1 MTRSVLVLL
10 LTSLWTAPFAA
21 QDPADALLRVAAN
34 SQARSAAF
42 ELTPDMQLTVR
53 VEQQPTTA
61 DGVVRVYVFDQA
73 NVLRAMDDPEVA
85 ADVFRFS
92 PHAAGQYTVVVLNT
106 NTSDVAV
113 RIGSIR
119 TRAGR
124 QAAADFAVVRVL
136 YATNRKLL
144 AGTPLQFGGDPAEL
158 TYGYADVSMPRDH
171 RGGALEAPTIWRLE
185 FREDPNKH
193 VVLLRATRES
203 DVDFFGQFNERLTQ
217 SPGKRALVFV
227 HGFNQTFDEAIRR
240 TAQLAYDLQFA
251 GPAVTFSW
259 PSQGSVTPLSYTKD
273 QRNADVSAQVLKDFL
288 LRMRA
293 TTPTVTIHVI
303 AHSMG
308 NRVLAQALEQ
318 MGSAPG
324 RPLGQ
329 VAMMAP
335 DIDAQLFRQAA
346 KEIAARAS
354 RVTLYASSQD
364 FALKAAQRVAGYPR
378 AGAGGT
384 DVVVVPGIDTID
396 ASSVETSTLGLGH
409 SYYGDSGTILADLF
423 ALIQGRLPAER
434 FGLRPM
440 TAPAGKYWLFQP
452 GAR

>member
-10 LTSLWTAPFAA
+10 LIALWAGPFAA
-21 QDPADALLRVAAN
+21 QDPADTLLRVPAS
-34 SQARSAAF
+34 SQARSAAI
-42 ELTPDMQLTVR
+42 ELTPDTQLTVR
-53 VEQQPTTA
+53 VEQQPATA
-61 DGVVRVYVFDQA
+61 DGIVRIYVFDQA
-73 NVLRAMDDPEVA
+73 NVLRAMDDPEVE

-92 PHAAGQYTVVVLNT
+92 PHAPGQYTVVVLNT
-106 NTSDVAV
+106 NTSDVVV

-119 TRAGR
+119 TRAGG

-136 YATNRKLL
+136 YATNRKPLP
-144 AGTPLQFGGDPAEL
+144 GTPLQFGGDPAEL

-171 RGGALEAPTIWRLE
+171 RIGELEAPTIWRLE

-193 VVLLRATRES
+193 VVLLQATRES
-203 DVDFFGQFNERLTQ
+203 DVEFFGQLNERLTQ

-240 TAQLAYDLQFA
+240 TAQLAYDLKIG
-251 GPAVTFSW
+251 GPAITFSW
-259 PSQGSVTPLSYTKD
+259 PSQGSLAPLSYTKD
-273 QRNADVSAQVLKDFL
+273 QRNADVSAHALKEFL

-293 TTPTVTIHVI
+293 TAPTFTIHVI

-346 KEIAARAS
+346 KQIAARAS

-364 FALKAAQRVAGYPR
+364 IALKAAQRIAGYPR
-378 AGAGGT
+378 AGAGGP

-396 ASSVETSTLGLGH
+396 ASSVETSSLGLGH
-409 SYYGDSGTILADLF
+409 RYYGDSDTILADLY
-423 ALIQGRLPAER
+423 ALIDGRLPADR
-434 FGLRPM
+434 FALRPV

-452 GAR
+452 TAR